1 MTQKAGK
8 LNKNHHIPV
17 QNRRKDGFLWS
28 NWSIKF
34 PPYSGI
40 IHFFALIPG
49 KILTPLA
56 HLRTGKPWNN
66 VFTGIRSYGLGDTKF
81 PLYYFSKV
89 PPTRKKCSPDAKM
102 RHSKGITISSGS
114 KYDIC
119 MRFEREQIRGIWRH
133 HRGES
138 SKGLIKCTKS
148 DNNPLFSQIEKKWGP
163 NRIFSCPGTRVG

>member
-1 MTQKAGK
+1 MPPKARK
-8 LNKNHHIPV
+8 LHKNPNIPV

-49 KILTPLA
+49 KILTPAPL
-56 HLRTGKPWNN
+56 HTGKPWNN

-89 PPTRKKCSPDAKM
+89 LPTRKNCSPDAKM

-119 MRFEREQIRGIWRH
+119 MRFEREQILRIWRH

-138 SKGLIKCTKS
+138 SKGLIKCKFTKS
-148 DNNPLFSQIEKKWGP
+148 DNNPLFSQIEKKMG
-163 NRIFSCPGTRVG
+163 S